1 MVSPTRAV
9 VGVLLMVAVAVVLSY
24 GMLQAGVPQWL
35 RMTITW
41 GMGWTSGKYIFMW
54 ADIGEDDD

>member
-1 MVSPTRAV
+1 
-9 VGVLLMVAVAVVLSY
+9 MVAVAVVLSY

-41 GMGWTSGKYIFMW
+41 GMGWTSGKYIFKW